1 MLSLKVYKR
10 ISLIIT
16 GKRVTH
22 PRQRASDKLYDVT
35 TNKKTTNLSP
45 SGSSEKPSPSKTD
58 DKSSIF
64 DDGLVGIDK
73 DGNINFINKTACK
86 LTGWKQDEAE
96 NQPFEKIFQL
106 TNDSSETLNLNF
118 IQHIIKSGHLIA
130 PLAQQTIKTKDNKEL
145 HIDFSLS
152 PLDRNTAILM
162 FHQLKKEK
170 DNQSHPLLYQVNYDP
185 LTRLSNR
192 ETLQT
197 TINNLHQN
205 YKDKGNIYSILLL
218 DMDRFKLINDR
229 YGHDM
234 GDRLLQLIAE
244 RIQFLIRDEDTIG
257 RWAGEEF
264 LCVLPG
270 INPEVATIVA
280 ERLLRCITEQCFHS
294 KGHEISLTA
303 SIGIASYPLDG
314 SHPEDLLCTADA
326 TLYEAKRNGRNQ
338 VYNSGNLKGSIFSIG
353 NQLEKAL
360 NNKQII
366 SVYQPIFDIK
376 NGHQVADETLARI
389 QESNG
394 DLTEAVNFIDAAVK
408 LQLIHR
414 IDDQVIRQTI
424 TRCCINAA
432 ENKSNFPH
440 FVNISADFLRRP
452 ELIKGIIEFAHNEF
466 ISYGLTERKNKP
478 LVIEI
483 TEQEL
488 LHDIDEVKKL
498 LKPFIDFGCSL
509 AIDDFGSGYSSL
521 TYLADLPISYLK
533 FDGALIKRVAYEDR
547 ARKIITGI
555 QKMAES
561 LELITIAE
569 HIEDQATLDILHEIG
584 VSWGQGYF
592 AAKPA
597 K

>member
-1 MLSLKVYKR
+1 MLFYTVYKK
-10 ISLIIT
+10 LLT

-22 PRQRASDKLYDVT
+22 PRQRASDQLHKVT
-35 TNKKTTNLSP
+35 STSTKKTTNLSP
-45 SGSSEKPSPSKTD
+45 SGSSENTLPHKIDEAP
-58 DKSSIF
+58 SIF
-64 DDGLVGIDK
+64 DDGIVGINK

-86 LTGWKQDEAE
+86 LTGWEQSEAE
-96 NQPFEKIFQL
+96 NQPFAKIFQL
-106 TNDSSETLNLNF
+106 TNGSSETLNLKF

-130 PLAQQTIKTKDNKEL
+130 PLAQQVIKTKNNKEL

-185 LTRLSNR
+185 LTHISNR
-192 ETLQT
+192 ETLQK
-197 TINNLHQN
+197 TIHKLHQD
-205 YKDKGNIYSILLL
+205 YKAKGNVYSILLL
-218 DMDRFKLINDR
+218 DIDRFKLINDR
-229 YGHDM
+229 YGHGI

-264 LCVLPG
+264 LCILPDV
-270 INPEVATIVA
+270 NPEIATVVA
-280 ERLLRCITEQCFHS
+280 ERLLHCITEQCFHL
-294 KGHEISLTA
+294 KDLEIFLTA
-303 SIGIASYPLDG
+303 SVGIASYPLDG
-314 SHPEDLLCTADA
+314 TNPEELFCIADA
-326 TLYEAKRNGRNQ
+326 TLYEAKRNGRSQ
-338 VYNSGNLKGSIFSIG
+338 VFNSASLNGSIFSIG
-353 NQLEKAL
+353 NQLVKAL

-394 DLTEAVNFIDAAVK
+394 DLTEAGNFIDAAIR

-414 IDDQVIRQTI
+414 IDDLVIRQTI
-424 TRCCINAA
+424 TRCCINFS
-432 ENKSNFPH
+432 NNQSNFPH

-452 ELIKGIIEFAHNEF
+452 ESIKGIIQFALEEFKKF
-466 ISYGLTERKNKP
+466 GFTELKKKP

-498 LKPFIDFGCSL
+498 LAPFIEFGCSL

-555 QKMAES
+555 QRMAES

-569 HIEDQATLDILHEIG
+569 HIEDQATLDILREIG

-592 AAKPA
+592 SARPSQ
-597 K
+597 